1 MTILFLY
8 TELAGYFVAGI
19 CELCKQGH
27 NIHIVRWPVNKEAPF
42 AFNFP
47 PDVSVYE
54 RNDYNAKELLVLTKE
69 INPDII
75 ISSGWIDKAYLNVC
89 KHYNGKIPT
98 VLSMDNH
105 WFGSLKQKLMCL
117 LSPWLL
123 HRTFSHAWVPG
134 SPQKQYALKLG
145 FKPEMIQTGFYSA
158 DVPLFAPEA
167 VFRTE
172 SQAYPK
178 RFIYVG
184 RYIHAKGLDI
194 LFKAW
199 TELFEEKPH
208 EWELWC
214 IGAGELF
221 EQRTIHQS
229 IKHLG
234 FQQPEQLK
242 ETLRNAGV
250 FVLPSRF
257 EPWGVVVHEMAAA
270 GFPMILSDAVGAAT
284 QFLKDGVN
292 GFLFRNEDV
301 RNLKECLKQI
311 IDLPD
316 HQLRSMAKES
326 SILGLSHTPQGWAN
340 RLEQLYSSTL
350 PEQPKAKSGKM

>member
-1 MTILFLY
+1 MKILFLY
-8 TELAGYFVAGI
+8 TELAAYFVAGLR
-19 CELCKQGH
+19 ELCLKGH
-27 NIHIVRWPVNKEAPF
+27 MVHLVRWPVNKEAPF
-42 AFNFP
+42 EFDFP
-47 PDVSVYE
+47 EGLKVYE
-54 RNDYNAKELLVLTKE
+54 RDDYNSASLLELAIE
-69 INPDII
+69 IAPDII
-75 ISSGWIDKAYLNVC
+75 VTSGWVDKSYLKVC
-89 KHYNGKIPT
+89 RHFKGRVPT
-98 VLSMDNH
+98 VMSMDNH
-105 WFGSLKQKLMCL
+105 WLGTARQQVMRL
-117 LSPWLL
+117 LAPWLL
-123 HRTFSHAWVPG
+123 HRCFSHAWVPG
-134 SPQKQYALKLG
+134 RPQKEYALKLG
-145 FKPEMIQTGFYSA
+145 FKADKIQTGFYSA

-199 TELFEEKPH
+199 TELYEEKPH

-284 QFLKDGVN
+284 QFLQSGSN
-292 GFLFRNEDV
+292 GFLFRNEDA
-301 RNLKECLKQI
+301 NDLKEALRKVM
-311 IDLPD
+311 
-316 HQLRSMAKES
+316 QLSGAELIKMAEAS
-326 SILGLSHTPQGWAN
+326 HRLGLSHSPALWADFFN
-340 RLEQLYSSTL
+340 RVVNRAL
-350 PEQPKAKSGKM
+350 